1 MRSLLW
7 QERVWQAGILFL
19 DRVLGLPQALRLEVA
34 AGASGK
40 ILNSFIWATLHCLSH
55 TAAHSRAVNREQEP
69 LFSGASTAG
78 VWPSDRWCVA
88 GYAVRL
94 GTAAE

>member
-40 ILNSFIWATLHCLSH
+40 ILNSFIWATLPVSHCCTQPCCQPRAGTTVLWCQ
-55 TAAHSRAVNREQEP
+55 HSLR
-69 LFSGASTAG
+69 
-78 VWPSDRWCVA
+78 VA
-88 GYAVRL
+88 I
-94 GTAAE
+94 